1 MNKDLT
7 QGSVIQKIV
16 QLALPI
22 IGTSFMQLA
31 YSFTDML
38 WVGRLGSNAVA
49 AIGTSGFF
57 LHLGWALVSIV
68 LVGCGISVSQAIGKK
83 KEKKAR
89 YLSVNALVGVLS
101 ITAFYILI
109 IQVGYKY
116 FIGFFDLN
124 RQEAVQMAYSYL
136 RWSSVGLFFLFI
148 SRLFSGVSNAR
159 GDSKL
164 PFKIASIGIVVNIV
178 LDPVLIFVLDFGVTG
193 AAWAT
198 IIAQM
203 LVAIIYWNK
212 RSQAF
217 FGEYSSWIFALLPI
231 RKMIRLG
238 FPPSTQY
245 IIFSLVAIVMGK
257 IVSGFGSDAIA
268 AQKIGLQIESIT
280 FMTIGGINGAILSF
294 TGQNFGARQ
303 YKRVRQG
310 FNAGI
315 KVAIGF
321 GGLMTAVFLV
331 FPDVMVQWFVRDSAT
346 VAIGAGYLRIVGL
359 SQIFMCVD
367 MISTGVINGMGKTR
381 LPASSNIIMI
391 LIRIPLA
398 LWLSRSD
405 MFGVNGIWVA
415 ILISS
420 MLRGLINASIY
431 LYLKPR
437 LLPVDAN
444 HQSNTL
450 NAKL

>member
-1 MNKDLT
+1 MDKDLT
-7 QGSVIQKIV
+7 QGRVIQKIV

-38 WVGRLGSNAVA
+38 WVGKLGSDAVA
-49 AIGTSGFF
+49 AVGTSGFF

-83 KEKKAR
+83 DESKAKF
-89 YLSVNALVGVLS
+89 LSVNALLGVVS
-101 ITAFYILI
+101 ITALYVLI
-109 IQVGYKY
+109 IQIAHKY
-116 FIGFFDLN
+116 FVGFFDLN
-124 RQEAVQMAYSYL
+124 NLATEQMAYSYL

-148 SRLFSGVSNAR
+148 SRLFSGISNAR

-164 PFKIASIGIVVNIV
+164 PFKIASVGIVVNIV
-178 LDPVLIFVLDFGVTG
+178 LDPIFIFLFDFGVVG

-198 IIAQM
+198 ILAQI
-203 LVAIIYWNK
+203 LVAALYWQK
-212 RSQAF
+212 RSFAF
-217 FGEYSSWIFALLPI
+217 LGKYSTWNFSLSPI
-231 RKMIRLG
+231 RKMIKLG

-268 AQKIGLQIESIT
+268 AQKIGLQIESMT

-294 TGQNFGARQ
+294 TGQNFGAKL
-303 YKRVRQG
+303 YHRVRQG

-315 KVAIGF
+315 KVAFVF
-321 GGLMTAVFLV
+321 GGFMTAVFLL
-331 FPDVMVQWFVRDSAT
+331 FPENMVRWFVSDAET
-346 VAIGAGYLRIVGL
+346 VAIGASYLRIVGL
-359 SQIFMCVD
+359 SQIFMCID
-367 MISTGVINGMGKTR
+367 MISTGVINGIGKTK

-398 LWLSRSD
+398 LWLSQPQN
-405 MFGVNGIWVA
+405 FGVNGIWMA

-420 MLRGLINASIY
+420 VLRGLINTSIY
-431 LYLKPR
+431 LYLKTK
-437 LLPVDAN
+437 LLPVKSN
-444 HQSNTL
+444 QKTNTL
-450 NAKL
+450 IAEV